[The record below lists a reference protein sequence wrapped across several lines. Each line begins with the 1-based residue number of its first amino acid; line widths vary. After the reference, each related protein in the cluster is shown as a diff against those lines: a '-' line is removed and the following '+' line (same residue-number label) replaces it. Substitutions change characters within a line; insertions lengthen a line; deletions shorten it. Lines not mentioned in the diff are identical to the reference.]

1 MSLGGSHF
9 DLLKLE
15 RLARAPADGGLTFDD
30 FALSVRHESRINR
43 EKRMVG
49 YL

>member
-1 MSLGGSHF
+1 MSFGRSHF

-15 RLARAPADGGLTFDD
+15 RLARAPADGGLALYD

-43 EKRMVG
+43 EKRTVG